1 MRELCPNGAQFYLNE
16 LLSTIL
22 NVISILGKRGNMY
35 MNDNKQLYLK
45 KEESPPHTH
54 IPKNVLLHYY
64 TDFPLQEFFL
74 IASPISGFTDLHKII
89 KPQKILLT

>member
-1 MRELCPNGAQFYLNE
+1 MSELCPNGAQFYLDE

-22 NVISILGKRGNMY
+22 NVISILCKRGNVY

-45 KEESPPHTH
+45 IEQTLPPQK
-54 IPKNVLLHYY
+54 KNVLLHYY

-74 IASPISGFTDLHKII
+74 IASPILGFTDLHKII